1 MMVNLTTVYGSL
13 LDYNYMFVRIP
24 KDADSVGLFEFKF
37 KVGSSDILSGYQ
49 NSATNKI
56 TSLI

>member
-1 MMVNLTTVYGSL
+1 MS
-13 LDYNYMFVRIP
+13 VRIP
-24 KDADSVGLFEFKF
+24 KHADTIGLFEFKF
-37 KVGSSDILSGYQ
+37 RVGSSDILPGYQ